1 MTSAQTVSVR
11 RRTCLCVAVIATVI
25 ALDQAVK
32 VWVKT
37 HFYLGEDVEIFPFF
51 HLHFIQ
57 NNGMAFGWELG
68 SKLLLTGFR
77 IIMVG
82 VLGWLLWR
90 FIKDKSRPAGFLAA
104 LAAITAGAAGNI
116 VDCVLYG
123 EIFTNPWPPETATF
137 TELGHGYGTW
147 FQGLVVDML
156 WFPLCS
162 FNWPQW
168 MPLIGGSHFS
178 FFDPVFNI
186 ADAAITVGVLVVIL
200 FYSRHISMPAKPE
213 VKND

>member
-1 MTSAQTVSVR
+1 M
-11 RRTCLCVAVIATVI
+11 
-25 ALDQAVK
+25 K
-32 VWVKT
+32 VWIKT
-37 HFYLGEDVEIFPFF
+37 HFYLGEDMEILPFF

-57 NNGMAFGWELG
+57 NNGMAFGWEFG

-77 IIMVG
+77 IVMVG
-82 VLGWLLWR
+82 VLAWLLWR
-90 FIKDKSRPAGFLAA
+90 FVRDHSKPAGFLAA

-123 EIFTNPWPPETATF
+123 EIFTNPWPPQIATF
-137 TELGHGYGTW
+137 TDLGHGYGQW

-156 WFPLCS
+156 WFPLFS

-168 MPLIGGSHFS
+168 IPFVGGEHFS

-186 ADAAITVGVLVVIL
+186 ADSAITVGVLVIIL
-200 FYSRHISMPAKPE
+200 FYSRHISMPDKTG
-213 VKND
+213 KNND